1 MTYRNGVLLVLSAVS
16 LVAAGCSPVSTAKRG
31 LQEVRGAQAQISVIQ
46 PIPAA
51 DLATYSGVRVN
62 QVVSGIGHLA
72 PQSFVTALRAGLA
85 TELGKVEGFRATGSP
100 LLLNAEVTFYKM
112 GSAADALMGKEKMV
126 IMHVVVSRAEGAKVG
141 QLLAVVSTEAM
152 RTGEQEI
159 ADALAKGVA
168 DYFEARLPK
177 REGD

>member
-16 LVAAGCSPVSTAKRG
+16 IVAAGCSPVSAAKRG

-72 PQSFVTALRAGLA
+72 PQSFVTAVRAGLA
-85 TELGKVEGFRATGSP
+85 QELGRVDGFRATGSL
-100 LLLNAEVTFYKM
+100 LLLNAEVTFYQT
-112 GSAADALMGKEKMV
+112 GSAADTLLGKEKMAIV
-126 IMHVVVSRAEGAKVG
+126 HVVVSQAEGAKVG
-141 QLLAVVSTEAM
+141 EFLAVVSSEAL
-152 RTGEQEI
+152 RTSEQEI